1 MKLSLD
7 IGIRIH
13 IWDQQ
18 LNAYTSLSDPFNNA
32 NGGHFV
38 CASVI
43 NNTFYLND
51 DSMQPTIINDISFI
65 EKNVVLIA
73 IKNEL

>member
-1 MKLSLD
+1 MNF
-7 IGIRIH
+7 H
-13 IWDQQ
+13 
-18 LNAYTSLSDPFNNA
+18 TSLSDPFNHA

-43 NNTFYLND
+43 DNTFYLND
-51 DSMQPTIINDISFI
+51 DSMQPRIINDISFI

-73 IKNEL
+73 IKNEF